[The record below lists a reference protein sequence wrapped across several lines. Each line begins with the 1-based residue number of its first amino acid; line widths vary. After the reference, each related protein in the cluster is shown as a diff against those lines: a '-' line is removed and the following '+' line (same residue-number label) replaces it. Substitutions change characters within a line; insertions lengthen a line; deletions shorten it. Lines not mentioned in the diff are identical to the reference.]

1 MKKNAKFAVL
11 IAIILGTLV
20 WVGTSAVKENKSYY
34 KTVAELQKSPDQA
47 RVERVRVA
55 GDVAKGSIQRKSG
68 EVDFVLVQ
76 EHHTLHVAYTG
87 EDPLPD
93 TFRDGAQALA
103 EGTLGTDGVFQA
115 KQIQAKCASKY
126 ESKPGQAP
134 AGLKAPSQV
143 SKAAL

>member
-20 WVGTSAVKENKSYY
+20 WVGASAVKENKSFYE
-34 KTVAELQKSPDQA
+34 TVSETQKAPDQA
-47 RVERVRVA
+47 RVKRGRGA
-55 GDVAKGSIQRKSG
+55 GDVVQGSIQRKSG

-76 EHHTLHVAYTG
+76 EHRTLRVAYTG

-103 EGTLGTDGVFQA
+103 EGTLGADGVFHA

-134 AGLKAPSQV
+134 AGLKAPSRV
-143 SKAAL
+143 AKASL

>member
-20 WVGTSAVKENKSYY
+20 WVGTSAVKENKSFY
-34 KTVAELQKSPDQA
+34 KTVSEIQKSPDEA
-47 RVERVRVA
+47 RAEKVRVA
-55 GDVAKGSIQRKSG
+55 GDVAQGSIHRKAG
-68 EVDFVLVQ
+68 EVDFVLIQ
-76 EHHTLHVAYTG
+76 DKQTLRVAYTG

-103 EGTLGTDGVFQA
+103 EGKLGADGVFQA

-134 AGLKAPSQV
+134 AGLKAPSRV
-143 SKAAL
+143 SKASL